1 MMARY
6 AQGTSVGADQS
17 RLDLEKTLRRF
28 GADAVM
34 SAWDDTTRAQV
45 VVFRLDGRQVRLDVP
60 LPDPGEKQFTHTP
73 SGRQKRTATAAAEEY
88 QKEVRRRWRSLLLVV
103 KAKLTAVQ
111 DGISTLEREFLAD
124 MIVEGDGRT
133 VEQVIRPYLE
143 QGGPLRLDGIGRRE
157 LER

>member
-1 MMARY
+1 MARY

-17 RLDLEKTLRRF
+17 RLELEKTLRRF
-28 GADAVM
+28 GADAFM
-34 SAWDDTTRAQV
+34 SAWDDTTGAQV
-45 VVFRLDGRQVRLDVP
+45 VVFRMKGRQIQLAVP
-60 LPDPGEKQFTHTP
+60 LPDPEDRQFTHTP
-73 SGRQKRTATAAAEEY
+73 KSRQRRTASAAAEEY
-88 QKEVRRRWRSLLLVV
+88 EKEVRRRWRSLLLVV

-124 MIVEGDGRT
+124 MVVDGGRT

-143 QGGPLRLDGIGRRE
+143 QGGPLRLDGIGRKE